1 MLENTTLSSRETEIL
16 VLVAQGKTNKEIA
29 SLLYIS
35 LNTVKVHVSN
45 IFQKIGVSSRTEA
58 TLYAIEQG
66 IVQSLAAPVIPVN
79 SDIPTLLNNEIFNE
93 TPKQPTW
100 VKKYWWI
107 LLFFL
112 LSFFAI
118 LQVTLP
124 SLFLSTTSQ
133 TPDSFIEALNQ
144 NRMES
149 ISQMNT
155 PRIEFASAINDNKIY
170 VIGGATESMI
180 LNTTE
185 RYDIVNNSWKAYPQ
199 NRRLYQK

>member
-79 SDIPTLLNNEIFNE
+79 SDIPTLLKNEIFNE
-93 TPKQPTW
+93 TPKQPTC
-100 VKKYWWI
+100 VKKYWWT

-124 SLFLSTTSQ
+124 
-133 TPDSFIEALNQ
+133 
-144 NRMES
+144 
-149 ISQMNT
+149 
-155 PRIEFASAINDNKIY
+155 
-170 VIGGATESMI
+170 
-180 LNTTE
+180 
-185 RYDIVNNSWKAYPQ
+185 
-199 NRRLYQK
+199 